1 MKKFKRK
8 PERSGS
14 KIDII
19 IDEDTDQ
26 PLLCPD
32 QQSIVLPGQLQ
43 GQLQILRNPCAS
55 NCPFFINQIN
65 TIELIC
71 RNRTVIIPLE
81 TEPQTETVNNPL
93 IYPIK

>member
-1 MKKFKRK
+1 MKKFKIK

-19 IDEDTDQ
+19 IDVDTDQ

-55 NCPFFINQIN
+55 NCPFFINEVN
-65 TIELIC
+65 KIELIC
-71 RNRTVIIPLE
+71 RTRTIIIPLE
-81 TEPQTETVNNPL
+81 QEFETETVNNLL

>member
-1 MKKFKRK
+1 MKKFKLK

-14 KIDII
+14 KINII
-19 IDEDTDQ
+19 IDVDTDQ

-55 NCPFFINQIN
+55 NCPFFFIKNNSIDLECRTKTILIN
-65 TIELIC
+65 IE
-71 RNRTVIIPLE
+71 P
-81 TEPQTETVNNPL
+81 EPQEEKLKL
-93 IYPIK
+93 I